1 MGWIFI
7 ILILVVATGIY
18 WNIIEKKKAEK
29 ALGKKMTLKEYFD
42 YFDEQEKIRKQKA
55 KEEKQASVN
64 IEKKTHRIK
73 QEDVVVEVI
82 ERAEPKNTSLDI
94 PIEFI
99 RMFERKEFDE
109 ARMFLQKIAYG
120 MVDKSVP
127 ETEKRKF
134 KAMMTYFADHD
145 PLYHELIRKAYPI
158 ILSDEG
164 ILQSKIYP
172 LLPDYNTETV
182 RYVLYFAHELG
193 DVIRVKKGRSYQLY
207 TNKSKIENI

>member
-1 MGWIFI
+1 MDWIFI
-7 ILILVVATGIY
+7 VLFLFIATGIY

-29 ALGKKMTLKEYFD
+29 ALGRKMTVKEYLD
-42 YFDEQEKIRKQKA
+42 YFNEQEKMRKQKA
-55 KEEKQASVN
+55 KEAAVV
-64 IEKKTHRIK
+64 IEKKTPENKSENI
-73 QEDVVVEVI
+73 VVEVI
-82 ERAEPKNTSLDI
+82 EKAKPKNTSLDI

-99 RMFERKEFDE
+99 RMFERKEFEE

-134 KAMMTYFADHD
+134 KAMMTYFADYD

-158 ILSDEG
+158 ILADEG

-207 TNKSKIENI
+207 TNKSKIENV

>member
-82 ERAEPKNTSLDI
+82 ERAKPKNTSLDI